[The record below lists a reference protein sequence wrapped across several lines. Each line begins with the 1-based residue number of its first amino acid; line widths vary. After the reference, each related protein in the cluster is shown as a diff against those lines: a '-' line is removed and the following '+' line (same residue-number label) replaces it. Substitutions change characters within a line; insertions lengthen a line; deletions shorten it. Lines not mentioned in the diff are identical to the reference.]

1 MEKQTMIVVGAR
13 SLNPLGVRHIGLEC
27 LGQGSAAHLC
37 CLRRSVWLLLIVF
50 VSIRDQWPVGW
61 LAVAH
66 LRPSQISGMFTVFP
80 LVRKRISWCK
90 CKFVGLIEH
99 WIGIRPLR
107 NRPVEMNNLRHM
119 FNVR

>member
-1 MEKQTMIVVGAR
+1 MIVVGAR

-66 LRPSQISGMFTVFP
+66 LRPSQISGMFTVLSVSIYIKYLAVF
-80 LVRKRISWCK
+80 
-90 CKFVGLIEH
+90 G
-99 WIGIRPLR
+99 
-107 NRPVEMNNLRHM
+107 VEKINY
-119 FNVR
+119 FSF

>member
-50 VSIRDQWPVGW
+50 VSIRDQWP
-61 LAVAH
+61 LLH
-66 LRPSQISGMFTVFP
+66 SNLYFKTDSS
-80 LVRKRISWCK
+80 LV
-90 CKFVGLIEH
+90 L
-99 WIGIRPLR
+99 
-107 NRPVEMNNLRHM
+107 
-119 FNVR
+119 